1 MSSEAHTLPPPLL
14 GAYPQRDPARPAHA
28 WPAAM
33 RGALAVWRK
42 GGASA
47 LPAAVA
53 RGLADGAAR
62 WRTADASTLA
72 EAARAWRADAARGDI
87 PARDARCGEAL
98 ALAAAAMQRSLG
110 YVPYDTQLRAAWL
123 MIDGAL
129 VEMATG
135 EGKTLAAGLAAAVSA
150 LRGTPVHVLT
160 ANDYLVRR
168 DRDAMAPMFELLG
181 LRSAAVTAPTSRDER
196 RQAYRHDIV
205 YATGREVVFD
215 YLKDHVALGGERD
228 PRMLRARA
236 LGAEATAVT
245 AAPVLPGLHQ
255 ALIDEA
261 DSILLDEACI
271 PFILAAQGAAL
282 AVETLEA
289 ARAVAATLAEGE
301 FVLRPAVR
309 DAQLTDAGMARL
321 ASAMRPGS
329 PLWPLRH
336 GQELVRAALVA
347 ERLLLR
353 DRDYALRP
361 DGIALIDEVTGRIAQ
376 GRQWTGPLQAMVELK
391 EGLPPSPASS
401 TAARITFQRFF
412 PRYLRL
418 GGMSGTLRESR
429 GELQSLYGCP
439 VVRLPLAQPSR
450 ARWLG
455 TRGFI
460 HSAARWAAVVQRV
473 RACVAAGRP
482 VLVGTDSVAASRALS
497 AALDQAAIAHQVL
510 NAVQDADEA
519 ALVAQAG
526 QAGRVTVATNIAGR
540 GTDIRLDAAAHAA
553 GGLHVILALA
563 NRARRIDRQLRGR
576 GARHG
581 DPGSAERLLALD
593 DAVLALWPR
602 AVLRS
607 AVRAADAQGELPRA
621 WTALLLAGA
630 QHQAEWRTRLLRR
643 DLRLADKGLPDT
655 YRMAG
660 STE

>member
-1 MSSEAHTLPPPLL
+1 
-14 GAYPQRDPARPAHA
+14 
-28 WPAAM
+28 
-33 RGALAVWRK
+33 V
-42 GGASA
+42 
-47 LPAAVA
+47 
-53 RGLADGAAR
+53 
-62 WRTADASTLA
+62 
-72 EAARAWRADAARGDI
+72 
-87 PARDARCGEAL
+87 RDARCGEAL

-150 LRGTPVHVLT
+150 LRGVPVHVLT
-160 ANDYLVRR
+160 ANDYLVQR

-181 LRSAAVTAPTSRDER
+181 LRSAAVTARLSRDER
-196 RQAYRHDIV
+196 HDAYRHDIV

-236 LGAEATAVT
+236 LGGGAAA

-271 PFILAAQGAAL
+271 PFILAAPGAAP
-282 AVETLEA
+282 AVEALDA
-289 ARAVAATLAEGE
+289 ARAVAARLGAGE
-301 FVLRPAVR
+301 FILRPAAR
-309 DAQLTDAGMARL
+309 DAQLTQSGLDRLTRELQPAG
-321 ASAMRPGS
+321 

-347 ERLLLR
+347 EHLMLR

-391 EGLPPSPASS
+391 EGRVPSAASS

-429 GELQSLYGCP
+429 GELESLYACP

-455 TRGFI
+455 TRGFV
-460 HSAARWAAVVQRV
+460 SAAVRWAAVVQQV

-497 AALDQAAIAHQVL
+497 AALDHAAIPHQVL

-563 NRARRIDRQLRGR
+563 NRSRRIDRQLRGR

-602 AVLRS
+602 AVR
-607 AVRAADAQGELPRA
+607 RAAARTADAQGELPSA
-621 WTALLLAGA
+621 WTRVLLTGA
-630 QHQAEWRTRLLRR
+630 QHVAEWRTRLLRR
-643 DLRLADKGLPDT
+643 DLRLADKGLPET
-655 YRMAG
+655 YRIAG